1 MGRVPP
7 DLPPL
12 RIAEEKG
19 ERDLKSTERSDKSGS
34 SGLRLQNWGESISS
48 FEAKIKWIVFEV
60 ELFFSYWL
68 FLVFI
73 AMQAS
78 HYSGFS

>member
-1 MGRVPP
+1 MGRV
-7 DLPPL
+7 LPALPAL

-19 ERDLKSTERSDKSGS
+19 ERDLKSTERSNKSGS
-34 SGLRLQNWGESISS
+34 SGLRLKNWGEPISP

-60 ELFFSYWL
+60 ELFFFYWL

>member
-1 MGRVPP
+1 MGRVLPA
-7 DLPPL
+7 LPPL

-19 ERDLKSTERSDKSGS
+19 ERDLISTERSNISGS
-34 SGLRLQNWGESISS
+34 SGLRLKNCGESISP
-48 FEAKIKWIVFEV
+48 FEAKIKLIVFEV

-78 HYSGFS
+78 HHSGFS